1 MTLLTIIAGILIF
14 TAGIVLT
21 LGIAA
26 VTGWH
31 SGAFV
36 VLCFAC
42 TVMIGLAALLPLFVK

>member
-1 MTLLTIIAGILIF
+1 MTLLTIVAGILMF
-14 TAGIVLT
+14 TTDIVLT